1 MKILVNN
8 EEKTIQ
14 TRILADVITE
24 LGYDGAVIATAVN
37 GDFLPR
43 GMRAQLTLQD
53 GDRLELLAPMRG
65 G

>member
-8 EEKTIQ
+8 EAREIAGPS
-14 TRILADVITE
+14 LAEALDE
-24 LGYDGAVIATAVN
+24 LGYAGAVIATAVN
-37 GDFLPR
+37 GAFAPARSRPAL
-43 GMRAQLTLQD
+43 MLQE

>member
-8 EEKTIQ
+8 EAREVAGPS
-14 TRILADVITE
+14 LAEALDE
-24 LGYDGAVIATAVN
+24 LGYAGAVVATAVN
-37 GDFLPR
+37 GDFAPVR
-43 GMRAQLTLQD
+43 QRSTLMLQE

>member
-8 EEKTIQ
+8 ELREIAGPT
-14 TRILADVITE
+14 LAEALDE
-24 LGYDGAVIATAVN
+24 LGYAGAVIATAVN
-37 GDFLPR
+37 GDFTPVR
-43 GMRAQLTLQD
+43 SRPTLMLRE

>member
-8 EEKTIQ
+8 EEKTV
-14 TRILADVITE
+14 TGASLADALRE

-37 GDFLPR
+37 DDFTPR
-43 GMRAQLTLQD
+43 GMRDRLFLKE
-53 GDRLELLAPMRG
+53 GDCLELLAPMRG

>member
-8 EEKTIQ
+8 EA
-14 TRILADVITE
+14 RDVAGPSLAEVLEE

-37 GDFLPR
+37 GDFAPAR
-43 GMRAQLTLQD
+43 SRASLMLRD
-53 GDRLELLAPMRG
+53 GDSLELLAPMRG

>member
-8 EEKTIQ
+8 EA
-14 TRILADVITE
+14 RDVAAPSLAAALDE
-24 LGYDGAVIATAVN
+24 LGYAGAVVATAVN
-37 GDFLPR
+37 GDFVPAR
-43 GMRAQLTLQD
+43 SRAELMLRE

>member
-8 EEKTIQ
+8 ELREIAGPS
-14 TRILADVITE
+14 LAAALDE
-24 LGYDGAVIATAVN
+24 LGYAEALIATAVN
-37 GDFLPR
+37 GDFAPAR
-43 GMRAQLTLQD
+43 SRPTLMLRE

>member
-8 EEKTIQ
+8 DPREIAGLT
-14 TRILADVITE
+14 LADALDE
-24 LGYDGAVIATAVN
+24 LGYGGAVIATAVN
-37 GDFLPR
+37 GDFAPVR
-43 GMRAQLTLQD
+43 SRPTLLLRE

>member
-1 MKILVNN
+1 MKIRVND
-8 EEKTIQ
+8 EEKTV
-14 TRILADVITE
+14 TGASLADALAE

-37 GDFLPR
+37 GDFTPR
-43 GMRAQLTLQD
+43 QRRAQLMLNE